1 MKIDN
6 DEAFTQQERLYK
18 VLLRSGFFAYDGCPM
33 FTTAGENPIDIN
45 VEQGIYLCGD
55 NISSRRS

>member
-45 VEQGIYLCGD
+45 VE
-55 NISSRRS
+55 